1 MSISK
6 KVVDKVSKVLNI
18 PNFLKETVTRVLKIQ
33 PDKIIICGYNTKTN
47 TIASGGAGDIGTSDA
62 VLMLTSALA
71 SVYLELPKD
80 GDKRFPI
87 NDFMSSMNVMTLDA
101 IQKRDPQAI
110 YSSTV
115 PVETIEPQLKPES
128 VPEEEGKVGSAGM
141 PIGIP
146 SEEPQPVEQEPE
158 PIPEPVPP
166 ANRTIR
172 RKGVMKAPTKP
183 AEPAAKPTTKRTRAK
198 KGAAK

>member
-1 MSISK
+1 MSIGK
-6 KVVDKVSKVLNI
+6 KVVDKVSKVFNI

-47 TIASGGAGDIGTSDA
+47 TIASGGAGEIGTSDA

-115 PVETIEPQLKPES
+115 PVNDHRLPDPPFPPTT
-128 VPEEEGKVGSAGM
+128 
-141 PIGIP
+141 
-146 SEEPQPVEQEPE
+146 
-158 PIPEPVPP
+158 PVPP
-166 ANRTIR
+166 VEVQESVVEEPVN
-172 RKGVMKAPTKP
+172 KP
-183 AEPAAKPTTKRTRAK
+183 ATPKVKTQAQPVKRVRKTPVK
-198 KGAAK
+198 KDNK

>member
-1 MSISK
+1 MSIGK

-33 PDKIIICGYNTKTN
+33 PDKIIICGYNTKTQ
-47 TIASGGAGDIGTSDA
+47 TIASGGAGELGTSDA

-115 PVETIEPQLKPES
+115 PVEDHRKLPD
-128 VPEEEGKVGSAGM
+128 
-141 PIGIP
+141 
-146 SEEPQPVEQEPE
+146 QPFP
-158 PIPEPVPP
+158 PTAPVPP
-166 ANRTIR
+166 THPVEVQESVVEETPVNEPQKAKTVKRV
-172 RKGVMKAPTKP
+172 RKTPV
-183 AEPAAKPTTKRTRAK
+183 K
-198 KGAAK
+198 KDNK